1 MRLSRRDFGFG
12 LAGATALTPLA
23 AAAQGKADAG
33 ANSAALTT
41 YLDAE
46 FEKELQMSPERLT
59 ALGRKEHYGE
69 LQDRSEAG
77 ADKALAWRRQSVATM
92 KARFDPAR
100 LSEDART
107 SYEVWALELVRNEKE
122 QAWRRHRY
130 IFDRNGEHTGL
141 PNFLINAHRVDSKAD
156 MDAYISRVGKIG
168 GALDQLLVRAKLAA
182 AQGVRM
188 PRFAYDQSIDEIA
201 RLNSGAPFAG
211 AGNSALFADAKA
223 KIGKLKSDGRIDQA
237 GADALTQR
245 VSAAMTG
252 QMKPAYDRVAAW
264 LTADRANASARA
276 KGVGALPK
284 GAAFYDA
291 MLFLETTTDL
301 SAAEIHETGLKEV
314 ARIHGEMETLKT
326 KVGFQGSLQDFFV
339 FMRTDKRFYLPNT
352 DEGRQQYLKAAEDYL
367 AGMKAKLPDYF
378 GRLPK
383 APLVVKRVE
392 AFREEPGGAA
402 HYNSGSAD
410 GSRPGTFYVHL
421 ADTAATPT
429 YELEGTA
436 YHEGLPGHHMQI
448 SIAQELTGLPKFRNQ
463 YNYGAYAEGWGL
475 YSESLAKEMGFYVDP
490 YSDFGRLSRE
500 LWRGIRLVVD
510 TGIHSKGWSEEQ
522 ALTYYTAN
530 SPQPPAKI
538 RSEVKRYIVT
548 PGQATSYKVGEI
560 RIRALR
566 DEARAAL
573 GPKFDYRAFHD
584 VVLTGGGLPLP
595 VLEARLRRWMLAQK
609 TAA

>member
-1 MRLSRRDFGFG
+1 MRLSRRDFGLG
-12 LAGATALTPLA
+12 LAGASALAPLTAGA
-23 AAAQGKADAG
+23 EGKADAA
-33 ANSAALTT
+33 ANSAALTA

-46 FEKELQMSPERLT
+46 FEKELMMSPERLT
-59 ALGRKEHYGE
+59 SLGRKERYGD
-69 LQDRSEAG
+69 LDDRSEAG
-77 ADKALAWRRQSVATM
+77 ADKALAWRRQSVAAM
-92 KARFDPAR
+92 KSRFAPAK

-107 SYEVWALELVRNEKE
+107 SYDIWALELVRSEKE

-130 IFDRNGEHTGL
+130 LFARGGEHTGL
-141 PNFLINAHRVDSKAD
+141 PNFLINAHRVESPAD

-168 GALDQLLVRAKLAA
+168 VALDQLLARAKLAA
-182 AQGVRM
+182 AEGVRM
-188 PRFAYDQSIDEIA
+188 PRFSYDQATDEIG

-211 AGNSALFADAKA
+211 PGDSALFADAKA
-223 KIGKLKSDGRIDQA
+223 KIGKLKTAGKIDQA
-237 GADALTQR
+237 QADALTGR

-252 QMKPAYDRVAAW
+252 QMEPAYDRLAAW
-264 LTADRANASARA
+264 LAADRANAPAPA
-276 KGVGALPK
+276 IGVGALPK
-284 GAAFYDA
+284 GAAYYDA
-291 MLFLETTTDL
+291 TLFLETTTDL
-301 SAAEIHETGLKEV
+301 SAAQIHETGLKEV
-314 ARIHGEMETLKT
+314 ARIHAEMETLKD
-326 KVGFQGSLQDFFV
+326 KVGFQGGLQDFFV
-339 FMRTDKRFYLPNT
+339 FMRSDKRFYLPNT
-352 DEGRQQYLKAAEDYL
+352 DEGRQQYLKAAEGYL
-367 AGMKAKLPDYF
+367 AGMQAKLPEYF
-378 GRLPK
+378 GTLPK

-402 HYNSGSAD
+402 HYSSGSVD
-410 GSRPGTFYVHL
+410 GTRPGTFYVHL

-522 ALTYYTAN
+522 ALAYYSAN

-538 RSEVKRYIVT
+538 RSEVRRYIVN

-560 RIRALR
+560 RIRGLR
-566 DEARAAL
+566 DEARTAL
-573 GPKFDYRAFHD
+573 GPKFDYRAFHN

-595 VLEARLRRWMLAQK
+595 VLEARVRRWLVAQK

>member
-1 MRLSRRDFGFG
+1 
-12 LAGATALTPLA
+12 LAGATALTPFA
-23 AAAQGKADAG
+23 VSAQGKTASGD
-33 ANSAALTT
+33 SQALTAF
-41 YLDAE
+41 LDAQ
-46 FEKELQMSPERLT
+46 FEEELLMSPERLT
-59 ALGRKEHYGE
+59 ALGRKERYGE
-69 LQDRSEAG
+69 LQDRTEAEG
-77 ADKALAWRRQSVATM
+77 DKALAWRRRSVAAM
-92 KARFDPAR
+92 KARFDPAK
-100 LSEDART
+100 LSPDARI
-107 SYEVWALELVRNEKE
+107 SYDVWALELVRNEKE
-122 QAWRRHRY
+122 HAWRRHRY
-130 IFDRNGEHTGL
+130 LFDRNGEHTGL
-141 PNFLINAHRVDSKAD
+141 PNFLINAHRVDSKSD
-156 MDAYISRVGKIG
+156 MDAYIARVAQIG
-168 GALDQLLVRAKLAA
+168 VALDQLLERAKLAA
-182 AQGVRM
+182 AGAIRT
-188 PRFAYDQSIDEIA
+188 PRFSYDQSLDEIT

-211 AGNSALFADAKA
+211 PGDSALFADAKA
-223 KIGKLKSDGRIDQA
+223 KIAKLKTAGKIDQA
-237 GADALTQR
+237 QADGLTAQ
-245 VSAAMTG
+245 VSAAMTSR
-252 QMKPAYDRVAAW
+252 MKPAYDRVAAW
-264 LTADRANASARA
+264 LAADRVNTSAAA
-276 KGVGALPK
+276 KGVGALPD

-301 SAAEIHETGLKEV
+301 SAAQIHEIGLKEV
-314 ARIHGEMETLKT
+314 ARIHAEMEALKS

-352 DEGRQQYLKAAEDYL
+352 EEGRQQYLKAAEDYL
-367 AGMKAKLPDYF
+367 AGMKAKLPGYF

-383 APLVVKRVE
+383 ADLVVKRVE

-402 HYNSGSAD
+402 HYNSGSVD

-448 SIAQELTGLPKFRNQ
+448 SIAQELTGLPKFRTQ

-522 ALTYYTAN
+522 ALAYYTAN
-530 SPQPPAKI
+530 SPQPAAKI

-560 RIRALR
+560 RIRSLR

-573 GPKFDYRAFHD
+573 GSKFDYRAFHD
-584 VVLTGGGLPLP
+584 LVLTGGSLPLP
-595 VLEARLRRWMLAQK
+595 VLEGRVRRWIVERK
-609 TAA
+609 GAA

>member
-1 MRLSRRDFGFG
+1 M
-12 LAGATALTPLA
+12 
-23 AAAQGKADAG
+23 
-33 ANSAALTT
+33 
-41 YLDAE
+41 
-46 FEKELQMSPERLT
+46 MSPERLT
-59 ALGRKEHYGE
+59 SLGRKERYGE
-69 LQDRSEAG
+69 LEDRSEAG
-77 ADKALAWRRQSVATM
+77 GDKALAWRRQSVATM
-92 KARFDPAR
+92 KSRFTPAT

-107 SYEVWALELVRNEKE
+107 SYDIWALELVRNEKE

-130 IFDRNGEHTGL
+130 LFARGGEHTGL

-156 MDAYISRVGKIG
+156 MDAYISRVGKMG
-168 GALDQLLVRAKLAA
+168 VALDQLLARAKLAA

-188 PRFAYDQSIDEIA
+188 PRFSYDQSIDEIG

-211 AGNSALFADAKA
+211 PGDCALFADAKA
-223 KIGKLKSDGRIDQA
+223 KIAKLRTAGKIDQA
-237 GADALTQR
+237 EADVLTER

-264 LTADRANASARA
+264 LAADRANAAEPA
-276 KGVGALPK
+276 NGVGALPK
-284 GAAFYDA
+284 GAAYYDA
-291 MLFLETTTDL
+291 TLFLETTTDL
-301 SAAEIHETGLKEV
+301 TAAQIHETGLKEV
-314 ARIHGEMETLKT
+314 ARIQAEMEALKT

-352 DEGRQQYLKAAEDYL
+352 DEGRAQYLALAEGYL
-367 AGMKAKLPDYF
+367 AGMKAKLPEYF
-378 GRLPK
+378 GTLPK

-402 HYNSGSAD
+402 HYNSGSID
-410 GSRPGTFYVHL
+410 GTRPGTFYVHL

-522 ALTYYTAN
+522 ALTYYGAN

-538 RSEVKRYIVT
+538 RSEVKRYIVN

-566 DEARAAL
+566 DEARQVL

-595 VLEARLRRWMLAQK
+595 VLEARVHRWLVAQK
-609 TAA
+609 QTA